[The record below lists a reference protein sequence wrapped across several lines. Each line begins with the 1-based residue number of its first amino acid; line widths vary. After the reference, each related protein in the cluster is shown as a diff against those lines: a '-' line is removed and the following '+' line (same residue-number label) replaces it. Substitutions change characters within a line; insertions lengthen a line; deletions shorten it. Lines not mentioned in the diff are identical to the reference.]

1 MASWEICTS
10 ISLGGLIHF
19 GRAEK
24 DSVLDVNHKTVVTCV
39 VDAETVAFLS
49 IRLCIDWPIFK
60 NTKCL

>member
-24 DSVLDVNHKTVVTCV
+24 DSVLDVNHKAVVTNV
-39 VDAETVAFLS
+39 VDVKTVAFYQY
-49 IRLCIDWPIFK
+49 DYV
-60 NTKCL
+60 